1 MLKKIFKRSVLLASA
16 LLAIWSCKESFLS
29 PPPTDRISDG
39 SYWTSPAEFE
49 AGLFA
54 AYFTMQWDASSDS
67 WQANANMPSG
77 DMHPQEDT
85 DFQNLE
91 GLKFNAT
98 NRYFG
103 AQWSSLWLLITRAN
117 LVVTRLE
124 DAPIPQADKTRLM
137 AEAKFLR
144 GFGYFQLARS
154 FGGVPL
160 ILAAQT
166 AVSPTDVAST
176 PVDQVFAQVAKDLTE
191 AAAGLPAKWDNDN
204 IGRANKGSALGY
216 LAYTNMY
223 LKQWP
228 AAAKATEDLFA
239 IGTYALVKDYRKLF
253 DINNENNEESVFE
266 VQYRYSQVGW
276 GPSRNGHY
284 FPMKQ
289 APRGIGEKYAPYG
302 GWGVQVPS
310 KELVAAFEPGDDRRV
325 KTILGPGET
334 YYGYKMTKE
343 ATSTG
348 YAFTKYWIGPSDNDH
363 SGLNLPQL
371 RFAEVL
377 LNYAETLNELNRT
390 AEAYPFINRVR
401 ERAKLA
407 PLTVGSKQQAM
418 DAIMQERRVETFA
431 EFNFWFDLTRT
442 GRAAAFVKKE
452 YGRTMAPNMN
462 VFALPQSELDL
473 NKALK
478 QNPGY

>member
-1 MLKKIFKRSVLLASA
+1 MLKKIFKRSA
-16 LLAIWSCKESFLS
+16 LLAGALLVIWSCKESFLS
-29 PPPTDRISDG
+29 PAPTDRISDA
-39 SYWTSPAEFE
+39 SYWKTPAEFE

-54 AYFTMQWDASSDS
+54 AYFAMQWDATGDS
-67 WQANANMPSG
+67 WHTLAGMPTG
-77 DMHPQEDT
+77 DVRPQEDP
-85 DFQNLE
+85 DYQNLE
-91 GLKFNAT
+91 GLNFADN

-103 AQWSSLWLLITRAN
+103 AQWSTLWLLITRAN
-117 LVVTRLE
+117 LVITRLE
-124 DAPIPQADKTRLM
+124 ESTIPQADKTRIM

-166 AVSPTDVAST
+166 AASPTDVAST
-176 PVDQVFAQVAKDLTE
+176 PAAQVFAQVVKDLTE
-191 AAAGLPAKWDNDN
+191 AAAGLPAKWNNDN
-204 IGRANKGSALGY
+204 IGRANKGAALGY

-239 IGTYALVKDYRKLF
+239 IGTYALESDYRKLF
-253 DINNENNEESVFE
+253 DIQNENNEESVFE
-266 VQYRYSQVGW
+266 VQYRFTQIGW

-284 FPMKQ
+284 QATRQ
-289 APRGIGEKYAPYG
+289 APRGVGDKFAPMG
-302 GWGVQVPS
+302 GWGVYVPTQ
-310 KELVAAFEPGDDRRV
+310 ELVDAFEPGDTRRAT
-325 KTILGPGET
+325 TILGPGET
-334 YYGYKMTKE
+334 YFGFKMIPT

-348 YAFTKYWIGPSDNDH
+348 YAFTKHWIGPNINDH
-363 SGLNLPQL
+363 SGLNLTQL

-377 LNYAETLNELNRT
+377 LNYAEILNELNRT

-401 ERAKLA
+401 ARAKLA

-418 DAIMQERRVETFA
+418 DAIMRERRVETFA
-431 EFNFWFDLTRT
+431 EFNTWYDLTRT

-452 YGRTMAPNMN
+452 YGRTLAPHMTI
-462 VFALPQSELDL
+462 FAIPQSELDL
-473 NKALK
+473 NTALK